1 MRLAELDYPLPEALI
16 AQVPAPERA
25 AARLLV
31 LERGGGPLRH
41 ARIGDLPA
49 FLPGGGRSRALSDRL
64 RACAGRGGGAN
75 RGTPPDPG
83 AARRHRGGGRPGRD
97 PHAARRAGHVPPH
110 PQRRPRTARDGA
122 RAERHPAADGG
133 GDRRGARGG
142 WTGGRGRHDDR
153 AGARVGERG
162 RRAPRRSRRGRALH
176 PARPSL
182 PGGGRTA
189 HELPPAALDAPRAG
203 GGVRRLG
210 PHPRRLRRGG
220 APRLP
225 FLQLRRRHA
234 HHVSARFDFE
244 VVRVDPSG
252 ARLGRLTTAHGVV
265 DTPAFMPVATHG
277 AVKGVA
283 PEQLGALGATIL
295 LANAYH
301 LAQRP
306 GVETVQ
312 ALGGLH
318 ALMGWDGPLL
328 SDSGGFQVMSLGA
341 LVRVD
346 DDGVHYRSHVD
357 GRAGHLAP
365 EDAIAVQEALGV
377 DIAMSLDECVP
388 AAAPRAQVARAVART
403 SGWAERGLAARTRAA
418 TALFAT
424 VQGGLDPALRAESA
438 RALTRLGFDGYAAGG
453 LSVGEPPEETGRV
466 AAATAALLPAARP
479 RYLMGVGTPRDLLR
493 FGAMGYDLFD
503 CVLPTRNARN
513 GTLFTRRGKLMIR
526 NAAHARDARPVE
538 DGCPCYTCTRFSRG
552 ALRHLVLAR
561 EMLGAQL
568 ATLHNLHFYLHLMRE
583 MRTALAEGRFPARA
597 AAAAGAW
604 A

>member
-1 MRLAELDYPLPEALI
+1 
-16 AQVPAPERA
+16 
-25 AARLLV
+25 
-31 LERGGGPLRH
+31 
-41 ARIGDLPA
+41 
-49 FLPGGGRSRALSDRL
+49 
-64 RACAGRGGGAN
+64 
-75 RGTPPDPG
+75 
-83 AARRHRGGGRPGRD
+83 
-97 PHAARRAGHVPPH
+97 
-110 PQRRPRTARDGA
+110 
-122 RAERHPAADGG
+122 
-133 GDRRGARGG
+133 
-142 WTGGRGRHDDR
+142 
-153 AGARVGERG
+153 
-162 RRAPRRSRRGRALH
+162 
-176 PARPSL
+176 
-182 PGGGRTA
+182 
-189 HELPPAALDAPRAG
+189 
-203 GGVRRLG
+203 
-210 PHPRRLRRGG
+210 
-220 APRLP
+220 
-225 FLQLRRRHA
+225 
-234 HHVSARFDFE
+234 VSPRFDFE

-328 SDSGGFQVMSLGA
+328 SDSGGFQVMSLGE

-346 DDGVHYRSHVD
+346 DDGLQYRSHVD

-365 EDAIAVQEALGV
+365 EDAVAMQEALGV

-388 AAAPRAQVARAVART
+388 AVAPRAQVARAVART
-403 SGWAERGLAARTRAA
+403 SAWAERGLAARTRAA
-418 TALFAT
+418 TALFGI

-453 LSVGEPPEETGRV
+453 LSVGEPREETGRI
-466 AAATAALLPAARP
+466 AAATVALLPAARP

-493 FGAMGYDLFD
+493 FAAMGYDLFD

-583 MRTALAEGRFPARA
+583 MRAALAEGSFPARA

>member
-1 MRLAELDYPLPEALI
+1 MS
-16 AQVPAPERA
+16 APFA
-25 AARLLV
+25 
-31 LERGGGPLRH
+31 
-41 ARIGDLPA
+41 
-49 FLPGGGRSRALSDRL
+49 
-64 RACAGRGGGAN
+64 
-75 RGTPPDPG
+75 
-83 AARRHRGGGRPGRD
+83 
-97 PHAARRAGHVPPH
+97 
-110 PQRRPRTARDGA
+110 
-122 RAERHPAADGG
+122 
-133 GDRRGARGG
+133 
-142 WTGGRGRHDDR
+142 
-153 AGARVGERG
+153 
-162 RRAPRRSRRGRALH
+162 
-176 PARPSL
+176 
-182 PGGGRTA
+182 
-189 HELPPAALDAPRAG
+189 
-203 GGVRRLG
+203 
-210 PHPRRLRRGG
+210 
-220 APRLP
+220 
-225 FLQLRRRHA
+225 
-234 HHVSARFDFE
+234 FE

-283 PEQLGALGATIL
+283 PEQLRALGATIL

-306 GVETVQ
+306 GVETVR

-328 SDSGGFQVMSLGA
+328 SDSGGFQLMSLGE
-341 LVRVD
+341 LVQVD
-346 DDGVHYRSHVD
+346 DGGVQYRSHVD
-357 GRAGHLAP
+357 GHAGRLTP
-365 EDAIAVQEALGV
+365 EDAVVVQEALGV

-388 AAAPRAQVARAVART
+388 AGAPREQVMRAVART
-403 SGWAERGLAARTRAA
+403 SAWAGRGLAARTRAA
-418 TALFAT
+418 TALFGI

-438 RALTRLGFDGYAAGG
+438 RALTALGFDGYAVGG
-453 LSVGEPPEETGRV
+453 LSVGEPPEATARV
-466 AAATAALLPAARP
+466 AAATVTLLPAARP

-493 FGAMGYDLFD
+493 FAAMGYDLFD

-513 GTLFTRRGKLMIR
+513 GTLFTRQGKVMIR

-552 ALRHLVLAR
+552 ALRHLVLGR

-583 MRTALAEGRFPARA
+583 LRAALAEGSFPARA